1 MIKKDFMKGA
11 LLSGLLLAGC
21 VSFQSCSD
29 DKNEPSEVQNPVNV
43 VDSKNLDYSSDN
55 ANAWH
60 NYSMKVAELLSRD
73 ASDLYSSWTESY
85 EGGVSYASAF
95 RAGNGFGYTSFLN
108 CIEEI
113 IDGCADIANEVGEAK
128 IGDPYDL
135 YQNNRLEEALYA
147 VESWYSW
154 HSREDYTNNIYS
166 VRNSYFGS
174 LDGTVNENSM
184 AALVNSLD
192 PTLDKTVRDAINTA
206 AASILAIPQPF
217 RNNINSSEAR
227 TAMDACAD
235 LEQVLSRK
243 LKPFFADLPSSYDSV
258 LGEIV
263 GNYVDAVVLPTYSQ
277 LKERAAALATA
288 VKNLSSN
295 RTDAAFETACEAWLS
310 AREPWERSEAFLF
323 GPVDALGLDPNMD
336 SWPLDQ
342 DAIVNHLKS
351 GNFSDLEW
359 NEGDDDDSVE
369 AAQNIRG
376 FHTLEFLLFKDGKPR
391 KTAQ

>member
-1 MIKKDFMKGA
+1 MKKNLLISGA
-11 LLSGLLLAGC
+11 LYCGLLFAGAATL
-21 VSFQSCSD
+21 SSCSD
-29 DKNEPSEVQNPVNV
+29 DKNEPSDNTQVI
-43 VDSKNLDYSSDN
+43 VDSKNIDYSSEN
-55 ANAWH
+55 ANGWH
-60 NYSMKVAELLSRD
+60 NYSVKVADLLSRD
-73 ASDLYSSWTESY
+73 AADLYSSWTESY
-85 EGGVSYASAF
+85 EGGASYASAF

-135 YQNNRLEEALYA
+135 YQSNKLEEALYA

-154 HSREDYTNNIYS
+154 HSREDYANNIYS

-184 AALVNSLD
+184 AALVGKLD
-192 PTLDKTVRDAINTA
+192 PTLDKSVRDAINA
-206 AASILAIPQPF
+206 AASAILAIPQPF
-217 RNNINSSEAR
+217 RNNINSAEAR
-227 TAMDACAD
+227 SAMDVCAD
-235 LEQVLSRK
+235 LEQVLTRK
-243 LKPFFADLPSSYDSV
+243 LKPFFAELSSSYDAQ
-258 LGEIV
+258 LGDIV
-263 GNYVDAVVLPTYSQ
+263 ANYVDGVVLPTYSQ
-277 LKERAAALATA
+277 LKERTAALATA
-288 VKNLSSN
+288 VKNLSNN
-295 RTDAAFETACEAWLS
+295 RTNAAFEAACEAWLS

-359 NEGDDDDSVE
+359 GDGDDDDTVE

-391 KTAQ
+391 KVNN